1 MNVYSQVLRVILVPA
16 IAIFSSA
23 LSHEAI
29 AQNKCVDAKGK
40 VTYSD
45 TLCPPST
52 NQKKLNFGDVSNS
65 SPAVQDGG
73 QLSKLRELE
82 KRRSW
87 ALQSAEIDLK
97 NTSHPAYIR
106 GAEMKVVQA
115 RNDLASV
122 QMRILQLTDPDGYE
136 RLLARIRQQGQ
147 EDRIR
152 AAQEDATAARAQA
165 AAAERS
171 AAVARQD
178 AELAA
183 QRAAIANQHARQQI
197 QQNNSRGTT
206 YMRSGDFSYGPNGQ
220 NCFHFGSFIECK

>member
-1 MNVYSQVLRVILVPA
+1 MNVYSQVLRAILVPA
-16 IAIFSSA
+16 IAIFLSA

-45 TLCPPST
+45 TLCPQST

-65 SPAVQDGG
+65 SPAVQEGEE
-73 QLSKLRELE
+73 LSKLRALE
-82 KRRSW
+82 KQRSW

-152 AAQEDATAARAQA
+152 AAQEDAAAARAQA

-183 QRAAIANQHARQQI
+183 QRAAIANQHAPQRV